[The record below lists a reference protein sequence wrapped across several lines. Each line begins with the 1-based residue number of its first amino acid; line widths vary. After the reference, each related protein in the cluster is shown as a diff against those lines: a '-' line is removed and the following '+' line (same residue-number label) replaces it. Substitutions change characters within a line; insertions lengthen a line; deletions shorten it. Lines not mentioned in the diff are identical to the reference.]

1 MTKANERSNSSSAE
15 TVEYP
20 YGANKGDGGQTN
32 WVTGEID
39 KQQRKWA
46 MFCHLAGL
54 AGLSPLLPVIGSVIA
69 PLVIWQLKEDA
80 FPFVAEQGR
89 RAVNFQLSM
98 LLYVTI
104 GIIICFVSVVGAFLV
119 PVVFCVFSLV
129 NVIFVLVA
137 AVRANRGQHY
147 SYPIAFRF
155 FKPSSFELNL

>member
-1 MTKANERSNSSSAE
+1 MAKENENSNGSGAE

-20 YGANKGDGGQTN
+20 YGADKGQNGRTS

-39 KQQRKWA
+39 KQERKWA

-54 AGLSPLLPVIGSVIA
+54 AGISPLLPAVGSVVA
-69 PLVIWQLKEDA
+69 PLVIWQLKADE

-98 LLYVTI
+98 LLFAIISV
-104 GIIICFVSVVGAFLV
+104 IICFVSIVGAFLV

-129 NVIFVLVA
+129 DVIFVLIA
-137 AVRANRGQHY
+137 AVKANEGWHY
-147 SYPIAFRF
+147 RYPFAIRF
-155 FKPSSFELNL
+155 FK